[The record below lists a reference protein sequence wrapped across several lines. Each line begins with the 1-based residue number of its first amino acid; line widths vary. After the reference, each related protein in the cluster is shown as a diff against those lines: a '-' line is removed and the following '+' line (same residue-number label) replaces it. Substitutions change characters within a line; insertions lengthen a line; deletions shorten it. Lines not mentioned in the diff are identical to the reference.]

1 MEGSHLLC
9 GNGPVLSTGVGG
21 LLPPT
26 PYPTSHPPNPTPL
39 TSLPPPPLILLFGCS
54 CRMGGRQGEVDGCKV
69 KENLNLQIVT
79 NTNYV
84 ILEGSVWSS
93 YLDRYN
99 VSTGKN
105 TTATWSSRFVAKYVF
120 CHWQFAPNVLEEI
133 WVTTHKTTHD
143 ALIPLGS
150 CFQMT
155 PSS

>member
-1 MEGSHLLC
+1 MVRVLFILGQYCNLWLRRSFKGRERNWGEKNDRRKTGVKKKRKKKGAMEGSHLRC

-54 CRMGGRQGEVDGCKV
+54 CKMGGRQGEVDGCKV

-84 ILEGSVWSS
+84 ILEGSVWSF

-105 TTATWSSRFVAKYVF
+105 TTAT
-120 CHWQFAPNVLEEI
+120 
-133 WVTTHKTTHD
+133 
-143 ALIPLGS
+143 
-150 CFQMT
+150 
-155 PSS
+155 

>member
-1 MEGSHLLC
+1 MVRVLFILGQYCNLWLRCSFKGQERNWGEKNDRGKTGVKKKRKKKKGAMEGSHLQC

-26 PYPTSHPPNPTPL
+26 SYPTSHPPNPTPL

-105 TTATWSSRFVAKYVF
+105 TTAT
-120 CHWQFAPNVLEEI
+120 
-133 WVTTHKTTHD
+133 
-143 ALIPLGS
+143 
-150 CFQMT
+150 
-155 PSS
+155 

>member
-1 MEGSHLLC
+1 MVRVLFILGQYCNLWLRRSFKGRERNWGEKNDRRKTGVKKKRKKKGAMEGSHLRC

-54 CRMGGRQGEVDGCKV
+54 CRMGGRQGEVDGWKV

-105 TTATWSSRFVAKYVF
+105 TTAT
-120 CHWQFAPNVLEEI
+120 
-133 WVTTHKTTHD
+133 
-143 ALIPLGS
+143 
-150 CFQMT
+150 
-155 PSS
+155 

>member
-1 MEGSHLLC
+1 MVRVLFILGQYCNLWLRRSFKGRERNWGEKNDQRKTGVKKKRKKKGAMEGSHLLC

-105 TTATWSSRFVAKYVF
+105 TTAT
-120 CHWQFAPNVLEEI
+120 
-133 WVTTHKTTHD
+133 
-143 ALIPLGS
+143 
-150 CFQMT
+150 
-155 PSS
+155 

>member
-1 MEGSHLLC
+1 MVRVLFILGQYCNLWLRRSFKGRERNWGEKNDRRKTGVKKKRKKKGAMEGSHLRC

-69 KENLNLQIVT
+69 KENLILQIVT

-105 TTATWSSRFVAKYVF
+105 TTAT
-120 CHWQFAPNVLEEI
+120 
-133 WVTTHKTTHD
+133 
-143 ALIPLGS
+143 
-150 CFQMT
+150 
-155 PSS
+155 

>member
-1 MEGSHLLC
+1 MVRVLFILGQYCNLWLRRSFKGRERNWGEKNDRRKTGVKKKRKKKGAMEGSHLLC

-105 TTATWSSRFVAKYVF
+105 TTAT
-120 CHWQFAPNVLEEI
+120 
-133 WVTTHKTTHD
+133 
-143 ALIPLGS
+143 
-150 CFQMT
+150 
-155 PSS
+155 